1 MLKNNFNIEI
11 LYNFLNKVCEKNIE
25 NKDCYYFVI
34 DNVVFKKIE
43 YYNILDDFKKTI
55 EPYYL
60 NSKKFY
66 INRDLNYNKFLTII
80 RQICKFANIEYF
92 SKITYDKSKYFIKY
106 YIKIINID
114 YIQ

>member
-1 MLKNNFNIEI
+1 MLNNNFNVKI
-11 LYNFLNKVCEKNIE
+11 LYDFLNKVCEKNQD
-25 NKDCYYFVI
+25 NQDNYYFII

-43 YYNILDDFKKTI
+43 YYDILNDFITQI

-66 INRDLNYNKFLTII
+66 INRKLNYNKFLTII
-80 RQICKFANIEYF
+80 RQICKASNIHYY

-106 YIKIINID
+106 YIKIINNE
-114 YIQ
+114 YI